1 MFEDVVGS
9 LPYLGKVLLEVRSS
23 RPLRAAARTYNRAT
37 EGTFGQSFALHSA
50 DQSLAAGDTAWLSDL
65 RQERDRFRTNL
76 AVAKA
81 GIVDASVRIRELD
94 EDGIAGEVIFPQ
106 MAPFGAGLMQAGVRR
121 SRLFIGKVNQ
131 LPQLCSRHSE
141 ATPNR
146 KVTTGHRSGIV
157 ALLIRYELVVLSATG
172 TEYSDRQTLPLGF
185 SNGKILTGCPN
196 AQTHFVDGL
205 GILQPGCN

>member
-1 MFEDVVGS
+1 VFEDVVGS

-81 GIVDASVRIRELD
+81 GIVDASVRIHL
-94 EDGIAGEVIFPQ
+94 
-106 MAPFGAGLMQAGVRR
+106 MAADA
-121 SRLFIGKVNQ
+121 SK
-131 LPQLCSRHSE
+131 
-141 ATPNR
+141 TPR
-146 KVTTGHRSGIV
+146 
-157 ALLIRYELVVLSATG
+157 
-172 TEYSDRQTLPLGF
+172 
-185 SNGKILTGCPN
+185 
-196 AQTHFVDGL
+196 
-205 GILQPGCN
+205 LQPRSAPTTSTSIQAS